1 MTEAVE
7 ATPAAPAPQK
17 QTPSSGG
24 AAWLVAAGILLS
36 RLAGLIRQ
44 RVLGYY
50 LATSPAADAYTAALR
65 IPNFLQNLLGEGV
78 LSASFIPV
86 YAALRAGASGFML
99 KDSAPEQL
107 VATLRLAAL
116 GDALVTPSRTRTL
129 IERHA
134 RPVSGT
140 TTGIDELTPRETEVL
155 VLIARGL
162 DNGEMGGR
170 LHLSE
175 ATIRTHVAHILSK
188 LQAHSRVQAVVAAY
202 ESGLVQPGS

>member
-1 MTEAVE
+1 MRALVCDIQAMVRAGIRLILESQPDIEVVGEAADGEQAVAAARRLSPDVVLMDIRMPRLDGIE
-7 ATPAAPAPQK
+7 ATRRICSQDPCPAVIVL
-17 QTPSSGG
+17 TTFG
-24 AAWLVAAGILLS
+24 ADE
-36 RLAGLIRQ
+36 
-44 RVLGYY
+44 Y
-50 LATSPAADAYTAALR
+50 
-65 IPNFLQNLLGEGV
+65 
-78 LSASFIPV
+78 V

-107 VATLRLAAL
+107 AAL
-116 GDALVTPSRTRTL
+116 GDALVTPLRTRAL

-134 RPVSGT
+134 RPAGGAA
-140 TTGIDELTPRETEVL
+140 TGIDDLTPRETEVL

-175 ATIRTHVAHILSK
+175 ATIRTHVAHILAK